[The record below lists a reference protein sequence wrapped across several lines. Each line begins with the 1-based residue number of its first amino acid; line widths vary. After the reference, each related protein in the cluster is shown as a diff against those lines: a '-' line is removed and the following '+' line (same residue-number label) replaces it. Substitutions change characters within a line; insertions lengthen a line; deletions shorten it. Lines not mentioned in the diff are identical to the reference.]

1 MEEEAAV
8 EAAEEEAA
16 VAAPPPPP
24 PPVVRPRHWTCR
36 RRASR
41 VSIVWD
47 VKKGTLYPRTKNATQ
62 PVTCLS
68 AHEVAGWF
76 GRTAVR
82 PLLCCCL

>member
-47 VKKGTLYPRTKNATQ
+47 VKKRNLVANRGKDATQ

-68 AHEVAGWF
+68 AQRSPDGSAA
-76 GRTAVR
+76 T
-82 PLLCCCL
+82 